1 VAAVE
6 KLDRHTPL
14 RVASVNVHGKT
25 FDDEAVILDLR
36 SGTYF
41 ALRGSAV
48 DVWELVERNASRAR
62 ITAALADRYDGS
74 SAEIARAAE
83 TLLDELAEADL
94 IAADSSI
101 EPGDVSLQGEARS
114 PFPAP
119 EIERFTDMQE
129 LLLLDPIHEVDE
141 TGWPHTSAAT

>member
-6 KLDRHTPL
+6 KLDRDTPL
-14 RVASVNVHGKT
+14 RVASVNVHGKI

-41 ALRGSAV
+41 TLRGSAV
-48 DVWELVERNASRAR
+48 DIWELVERNVSCAR
-62 ITAALADRYDGS
+62 ITEALSDRYDGS
-74 SAEIARAAE
+74 EAEIARVAE
-83 TLLDELAEADL
+83 ALLDELAEADL

-101 EPGDVSLQGEARS
+101 EPGEVPRQGELKSA
-114 PFPAP
+114 FPAP
-119 EIERFTDMQE
+119 KIERFTDMQE

-141 TGWPHTSAAT
+141 KGWPHTSAAT